1 MGTDEVQ
8 RRLNPDWD
16 IFGDP
21 QNPYVIARD
30 VIRVPLSSY
39 TGEQVTI
46 RFVWDT
52 QDECLQRFDG
62 WFVDKLRLEPEGD
75 R

>member
-1 MGTDEVQ
+1 MVNDEVQ

-16 IFGDP
+16 NYEDP
-21 QNPYVIARD
+21 SLPYTIGRD
-30 VIRVPLSSY
+30 VVRVPLSSY
-39 TGEQVTI
+39 TGEHVTI

-52 QDECLQRFDG
+52 QDEFLQRFDG